1 MSETIFEE
9 LKLDIIGLRIHIFF
23 HISSRRSIL
32 FPSIFQF
39 DLIAFVADDD
49 REILKLRIGDE
60 LDCIIVTTE
69 VRHTEEDF
77 FFPPFL

>member
-1 MSETIFEE
+1 MVCGFT
-9 LKLDIIGLRIHIFF
+9 FF
-23 HISSRRSIL
+23 HISSRSSIL

-69 VRHTEEDF
+69 EVRHTKEDF
-77 FFPPFL
+77 FFSIFVTPVIISVRRC